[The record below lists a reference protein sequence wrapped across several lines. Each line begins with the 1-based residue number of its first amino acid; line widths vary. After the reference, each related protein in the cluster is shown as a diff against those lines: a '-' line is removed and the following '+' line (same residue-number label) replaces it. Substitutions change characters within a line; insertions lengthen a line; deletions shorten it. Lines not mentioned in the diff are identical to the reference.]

1 MALKRLIKDDYHAKQ
16 ISLLTFHVCHM
27 AMGLGN
33 HICFSACYSY
43 NHLHYSITYEA
54 NIIITFFAVSRAIM
68 TKDKTVNTVAS
79 ARIYDS
85 HLSIGISIL

>member
-1 MALKRLIKDDYHAKQ
+1 MALKWLIKDDYHAKQ

-54 NIIITFFAVSRAIM
+54 NTYFPAVSRAIM

-79 ARIYDS
+79 ARIYNS
-85 HLSIGISIL
+85 RLSISISIL